1 MKFIVKSLT
10 FLMLI
15 AVLPTVIQAQDSG
28 FRIRLGLFTPEGD
41 SSYWNDKA
49 LDFAGDAED
58 FEDVQVGLD
67 YDLGLSHR
75 SLLRFS
81 LDSFSGE
88 SNTRYLDFVDD
99 QDFSIEHHTSL
110 DIASITAAYILQLAS
125 PNAPVVPYIGVG
137 GGLYIWE
144 LTEDGDF
151 IDFFT
156 DDLEIFSGIFSD
168 EGVTFGYFYTA
179 GVEFRFSQ
187 RNAFFVEGRWQEVE
201 DELDDD
207 FEGFGDLDLSG
218 LAIHG
223 GYAWKF

>member
-1 MKFIVKSLT
+1 MKILAKSLT
-10 FLMLI
+10 FLLFMS
-15 AVLPTVIQAQDSG
+15 VFSTVAQAQDNG

-41 SSYWNDKA
+41 SDYWNEKA

-67 YDLGLSHR
+67 YDLSLSHR

-81 LDSFSGE
+81 LDSFSGD
-88 SNTRYLDFVDD
+88 SNTRYLDFVDN
-99 QDFSIEHHTSL
+99 QDFSIEHMTSL
-110 DIASITAAYILQLAS
+110 DIASITAAFVLQLV
-125 PNAPVVPYIGVG
+125 PPTAPVVPYIGVG
-137 GGLYIWE
+137 GGLYFWE

-151 IDFFT
+151 IDFLT

-168 EGVTFGYFYTA
+168 EGVALGYFYSA

-201 DELDDD
+201 DELEGD
-207 FEGFGDLDLSG
+207 FEGFGELDLSG